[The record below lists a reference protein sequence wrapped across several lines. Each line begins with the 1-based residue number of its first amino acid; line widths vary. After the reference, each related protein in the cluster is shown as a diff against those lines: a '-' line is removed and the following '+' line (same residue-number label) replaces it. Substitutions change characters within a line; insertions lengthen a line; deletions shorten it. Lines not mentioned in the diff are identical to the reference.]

1 MYDIG
6 EKICDM
12 HNGLPSKDYD
22 GNPIK
27 VVNNIKIRLDNAEH
41 LVRALL
47 NIAGSDKHKHLD
59 NPYRVDNKYAMIV
72 SNEFGRHQAVWSY
85 DNDWFGML
93 EFEVVEVEELADM
106 NEDDMDKALLDAGCD
121 PDGLVERTLKRIEE

>member
-1 MYDIG
+1 MYNIG
-6 EKICDM
+6 DKICDM

-27 VVNNIKIRLDNAEH
+27 VVNYIKIRLDGAEH

-47 NIAGSDKHKHLD
+47 HNDGSDKHKHLD

-72 SNEFGRHQAVWSY
+72 GNEFGRHQAVWSY
-85 DNDWFGML
+85 DDDWFGML
-93 EFEVVEVEELADM
+93 EFELTSKGETND
-106 NEDDMDKALLDAGCD
+106 
-121 PDGLVERTLKRIEE
+121 

>member
-12 HNGLPSKDYD
+12 HYGLPSKDYD
-22 GNPIK
+22 GNKIN
-27 VVNNIKIRLDNAEH
+27 VINHMKIRLSNAEH

-47 NIAGSDKHKHLD
+47 HTVGSDRHKNLD

-72 SNEFGRHQAVWSY
+72 GNEFGRHQAVWTY
-85 DNDWFGML
+85 DDRWFGML
-93 EFEVVEVEELADM
+93 KFELVEGWEEL
-106 NEDDMDKALLDAGCD
+106 LD
-121 PDGLVERTLKRIEE
+121 PPQEL